1 MILMMPDLILLLLL
15 LLLAMEA
22 APPWILLSKGL
33 VWWQCIHLNSR
44 EGLGGRDEDE
54 REDED
59 WQMNED
65 RILVRIRMIRIKII
79 RIRMVRLR
87 MIRI

>member
-1 MILMMPDLILLLLL
+1 MILLMPDLLLLL
-15 LLLAMEA
+15 LPLLLAMEA

-33 VWWQCIHLNSR
+33 IWWQCIHLDSR
-44 EGLGGRDEDE
+44 EGWGGDEDE

-59 WQMNED
+59 WQLNED
-65 RILVRIRMIRIKII
+65 RILGRIRMIRIRII

-87 MIRI
+87 VIRI